1 MTTTAQR
8 QVTPPASITPDLVRS
23 LGEIVVSAGD
33 DTASITHVFTGDA
46 LATVPT
52 STVADVAHAVTAAR
66 AAQPAW
72 AATPARERAK
82 VLRRFAE
89 LAHDAQ
95 DLIADLIQA
104 ETGKTR
110 MHAIVEQL
118 DPLLTATYY
127 ARKAAA
133 LLKPRRRAGMF
144 PGLVSTVELRA
155 PKGVVGIISPWNFPF
170 ALGLNDALAAL
181 AAGNAVVLKP
191 DTQTSLSPLYGVEL
205 LRRAGLPDGVLQV
218 VVGDGP
224 VVGPALVE
232 RVDYVGFTGST
243 RTGRDVAQRSAAR
256 LVGCSLELGG
266 KNPMLVLDDA
276 DLDRAV
282 TAALSGSFTNAGQL
296 CISIERIYVDE
307 RLHEEFLSRFAAAAS
322 ELRVGASYSDLD
334 LDMGSLTSE
343 RQLRMVSEH
352 VANAVAHGAAVAAGG
367 HARPDLGPCFF
378 EPTVLT
384 GVTPEMACHSEET
397 FGPVVAVY
405 PVASEAEAVARA
417 NDTEYGLNASV
428 FTRSARRGRRV
439 AAALR
444 AGTVNV
450 NDTFSSAYGS
460 IDAPMGGMRSSGLG
474 RRHGAEGLLK
484 YTEAQSVA
492 RARLPVID
500 PLAGMSRDTYLRLTG
515 AAVRWLRRTRIR

>member
-1 MTTTAQR
+1 MTASTHATVAL
-8 QVTPPASITPDLVRS
+8 PPSISPDLTRR
-23 LGEIVVSAGD
+23 LGGLV
-33 DTASITHVFTGDA
+33 ASDGVQRASVTHVFTGEPLTD
-46 LATVPT
+46 VPAS
-52 STVADVAHAVTAAR
+52 STDDVARAVAAAR

-72 AATPARERAK
+72 AATPVRQRAA

-89 LAHDAQ
+89 LVHQ
-95 DLIADLIQA
+95 ETELIADLIQA
-104 ETGKTR
+104 ETGKAR
-110 MHAIVEQL
+110 MHALLEQL

-127 ARKAAA
+127 ARKARG

-144 PGLVSTVELRA
+144 PGVVSAVERRT

-181 AAGNAVVLKP
+181 VAGNAVVLKP
-191 DTQTSLSPLYGVEL
+191 DTQTCLSPLYGAEL

-224 VVGPALVE
+224 VVGRAIVE
-232 RVDYVGFTGST
+232 QADYVGFTGSSA
-243 RTGRDVAQRSAAR
+243 TGRDVAQRSGAR

-296 CISIERIYVDE
+296 CISIERIYVDR

-322 ELRVGASYSDLD
+322 ALAVGASYTDLE
-334 LDMGSLTSE
+334 LDMGSLTSA
-343 RQLRMVSEH
+343 RQLETVSAH
-352 VANAVAHGAAVAAGG
+352 VADAVARGADVVAGG
-367 HARPDLGPCFF
+367 KARPDLGPYFF

-384 GVTPEMACHSEET
+384 GVTEEMACHSCET

-405 PVASEAEAVARA
+405 PVADEAEAVARA

-428 FTRSARRGRRV
+428 FTRSARRGQRV
-439 AAALR
+439 AAAIR

-450 NDTFSSAYGS
+450 NDTYSSAYGS
-460 IDAPMGGMRSSGLG
+460 MDAPMGGMGASGLG

-484 YTEAQSVA
+484 YTEAQNVAHARFSV
-492 RARLPVID
+492 VD
-500 PLAGMSRDTYLRLTG
+500 PPPQLSRSAYLRLSRG
-515 AAVRWLRRTRIR
+515 AVRWLGRARIR